1 MGKTIELMM
10 QDDGTFTKYNDEF
23 DITVHCESKEEQEE
37 FIEKVN
43 EGLKAISRQQKIRE
57 IIDKRNA
64 MKFDVYNEAAVLERI
79 SEVLDDE

>member
-1 MGKTIELMM
+1 MGKTIELIM

-23 DITVHCESKEEQEE
+23 DITVHCEFKEEQEE

-57 IIDKRNA
+57 IIDKWNA

>member
-1 MGKTIELMM
+1 MGKTIELIM

-57 IIDKRNA
+57 IIDKWNA

>member
-1 MGKTIELMM
+1 MGKTIELIM
-10 QDDGTFTKYNDEF
+10 QDDGTFTEYNDEF

-57 IIDKRNA
+57 IIDKWNA

>member
-1 MGKTIELMM
+1 MGKTIELIM

-57 IIDKRNA
+57 IIDKWNV
-64 MKFDVYNEAAVLERI
+64 MKFDVYNEAAVIERI

>member
-57 IIDKRNA
+57 IIDKWKT
-64 MKFDVYNEAAVLERI
+64 MKFEGQNGDEALERI

>member
-1 MGKTIELMM
+1 MGKTIELIM

-43 EGLKAISRQQKIRE
+43 EGLKAIARQQKIRE
-57 IIDKRNA
+57 IIGKWNA